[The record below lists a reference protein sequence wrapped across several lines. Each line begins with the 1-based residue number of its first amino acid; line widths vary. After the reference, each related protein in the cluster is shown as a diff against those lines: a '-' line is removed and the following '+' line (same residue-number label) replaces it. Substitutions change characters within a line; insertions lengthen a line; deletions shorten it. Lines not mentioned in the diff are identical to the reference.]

1 MLNIE
6 IQNPSHLRPP
16 PRIIPRPQIVGRI
29 MPPASGRPRRT
40 ESGTVIAPYAMILHH
55 TFFPK
60 NRVHFYLTPVRLT
73 QAARTLYRAR
83 KMPAA

>member
-1 MLNIE
+1 MRRFAHVYM
-6 IQNPSHLRPP
+6 Q
-16 PRIIPRPQIVGRI
+16 
-29 MPPASGRPRRT
+29 SGGPNRERLYR
-40 ESGTVIAPYAMILHH
+40 AAAMILHH